1 MFVVWWMK
9 YVLNT
14 SSFAN
19 ELVHTLKTYAVIH
32 KIHFVGTLHK
42 IWCLQ
47 LQFTF
52 CMPDMH
58 MTLMKFCYHVASFCI
73 MHSRMRLQAICIGTM
88 ICIHTTFFECM
99 SLCIVQRLL
108 IFYFDL
114 LTEQL
119 QNIVCRKVCYTTH
132 NY

>member
-1 MFVVWWMK
+1 MLVVWWMK

-88 ICIHTTFFECM
+88 ICIHTTFFEYKV
-99 SLCIVQRLL
+99 VQCL
-108 IFYFDL
+108 
-114 LTEQL
+114 
-119 QNIVCRKVCYTTH
+119 
-132 NY
+132 